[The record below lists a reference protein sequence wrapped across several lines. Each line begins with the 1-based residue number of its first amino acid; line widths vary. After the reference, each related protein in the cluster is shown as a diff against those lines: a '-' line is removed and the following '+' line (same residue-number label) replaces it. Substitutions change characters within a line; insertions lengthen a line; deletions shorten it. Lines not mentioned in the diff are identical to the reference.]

1 MLRVCE
7 PAWHLS
13 PQTRDDCAHAT
24 GHGLFYYFLDIGRAL
39 MACWTDQ
46 IVAHTPKAE
55 LDWDTDPSTNGLTA
69 LDLGMFRWLCA
80 TGVYHAAGNTLS
92 IPIMSAL
99 ADKGSD
105 AEDYLCKRSNLF
117 GDDARC
123 RWEREEREEEV
134 VKRPELPLYIVWGW

>member
-39 MACWTDQ
+39 LGCWTDQ
-46 IVAHTPKAE
+46 IVAHTPSAE

-69 LDLGMFRWLCA
+69 LDLAMFRWLCA

-92 IPIMSAL
+92 IPIMAHL
-99 ADKGSD
+99 AHAQIG
-105 AEDYLCKRSNLF
+105 AQEFLCKHSNLW
-117 GDDARC
+117 GRDARC
-123 RWEREEREEEV
+123 VTFQKGCCGTESANA
-134 VKRPELPLYIVWGW
+134 

>member
-39 MACWTDQ
+39 LGCWTDQ
-46 IVAHTPKAE
+46 IVAHTPSAE

-99 ADKGSD
+99 AEKGSD
-105 AEDYLCKRSNLF
+105 AEDCELRIEAF
-117 GDDARC
+117 EITQEEIDAM
-123 RWEREEREEEV
+123 
-134 VKRPELPLYIVWGW
+134 PEFPGW